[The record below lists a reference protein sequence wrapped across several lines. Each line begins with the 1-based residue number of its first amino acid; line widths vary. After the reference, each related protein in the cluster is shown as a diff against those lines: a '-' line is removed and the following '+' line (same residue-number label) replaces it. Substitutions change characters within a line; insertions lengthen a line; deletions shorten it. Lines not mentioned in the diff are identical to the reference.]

1 MLNPFA
7 EISEKNKRKLLRQLE
22 AHTIFYKKKDIVN
35 AMFKNDDYIGI
46 IVSGLVQVN
55 KIDYNGN
62 ISIVDEL
69 QENELFSTNVNID
82 NKNTDIIAQ
91 EDTEI
96 IILNYDYLLRN
107 INSDKV
113 YFNKFIKNMFLIFNE
128 KIKEK
133 NERIEILSKKT
144 IREKLLCYFDIER
157 NKHGSKF
164 IYLPFSFKD
173 LAAYLAIDRTA
184 MSRELKYLK
193 EEGFIEV
200 NNKKITLINR

>member
-35 AMFKNDDYIGI
+35 AMFKDDNYIGI
-46 IVSGLVQVN
+46 IVSGMVQIN
-55 KIDYNGN
+55 KADYNGN

-69 QENELFSTNVNID
+69 QENELFSTNINID

-91 EDTEI
+91 EDSEI

-164 IYLPFSFKD
+164 IYLPFNFKD

>member
-35 AMFKNDDYIGI
+35 AMFKDDNYIGI
-46 IVSGLVQVN
+46 IVSGMVQIN
-55 KIDYNGN
+55 KADYNGN

-69 QENELFSTNVNID
+69 QENELFSTNINID

-164 IYLPFSFKD
+164 IYLPFNFKD

>member
-7 EISEKNKRKLLRQLE
+7 EITEKNKRKLLRQLE
-22 AHTIFYKKKDIVN
+22 AHTIYYKKKDIVN
-35 AMFKNDDYIGI
+35 SMFKDDDYIGI
-46 IVSGLVQVN
+46 IVSGMVQIN
-55 KIDYNGN
+55 KTDYNGN

-82 NKNTDIIAQ
+82 NKNTDIIAL
-91 EDTEI
+91 EDSEI
-96 IILNYDYLLRN
+96 IILNYDYLIRN

-157 NKHGSKF
+157 NKHGSKY
-164 IYLPFSFKD
+164 IYLPFNFKD
-173 LAAYLAIDRTA
+173 LAAYLAIDRAA

-200 NNKKITLINR
+200 NNKKITLINW